1 MTLSLGA
8 LIGPY
13 TVLEHVGAEGTTAE
27 VYRARDER
35 NDRVVAL
42 KLLAGTSELSRR
54 EARAVAAL
62 NHPNIVA
69 TFDVIEHNGRL
80 CLVQEWIDG
89 GSLAADLELAGQLGV
104 EKTVRLGRDVAS
116 ALAYAHQH
124 NILHRD
130 ITPSNVLRT
139 VEGSYKLTDFGAFG
153 QLQVETA
160 TTRTGQIAGTP
171 LYMSPE
177 QITGV
182 SQSAASD
189 LFGLGLLLY
198 RCLHGHLPDDG
209 AASYLELAA
218 TRLRNPISVPPS
230 PLQELLERCLALDP
244 AQRPQSATEVLTALD
259 RIAPSLP
266 NQGAQATRRY
276 RGVPSDQP
284 DAALPRGA
292 AWKIEPPQPPQD
304 APLPRPPLP
313 RPSLPRPSLPSPPIQ
328 RHRVFPRKQAL
339 SILMVLAVAALVAG
353 IAILG
358 VGNGLVR
365 VGVGLTI
372 AGVAL
377 AGARQIRRRWAS
389 REPETERKAATILF
403 GAGQRAE
410 LTQSLIIEVDQVVRN
425 LNSLDAKFLGMTVVA
440 MIREYEEAKKS
451 SERQAALLNV
461 VVLME
466 KLQAHLS
473 PWHVRHKDAIA
484 TGVAVVGALVG
495 MASVVSGFLG

>member
-13 TVLEHVGAEGTTAE
+13 TVIEHVGADGTTAE
-27 VYRARDER
+27 VYRGRDER

-54 EARAVAAL
+54 EARAVATL

-89 GSLAADLELAGQLGV
+89 GSLAAELEMAGQLDV
-104 EKTVRLGRDVAS
+104 QKTVRLGRDVAS
-116 ALAYAHQH
+116 ALDYAHQH
-124 NILHRD
+124 SILHRD

-139 VEGSYKLTDFGAFG
+139 VEGIYKLTDFGTFG

-160 TTRTGQIAGTP
+160 TTTTGQIAGTP

-177 QITGV
+177 QITGA

-198 RCLHGHLPDDG
+198 RCLYGHLPDEA
-209 AASYLELAA
+209 AASYLQLAF

-230 PLQELLERCLALDP
+230 PLQGLLERCLALDP

-259 RIAPSLP
+259 RLDWIAPILP
-266 NQGAQATRRY
+266 SQGAPATRRY
-276 RGVPSDQP
+276 RGVPSGP
-284 DAALPRGA
+284 PETALPPGK
-292 AWKIEPPQPPQD
+292 AWKIEPPQQGARAQRPRAQ
-304 APLPRPPLP
+304 RPPVQ
-313 RPSLPRPSLPSPPIQ
+313 RPPVQ
-328 RHRVFPRKQAL
+328 RRRVFPRKQAL
-339 SILMVLAVAALVAG
+339 AVLVVLAVAALVAG
-353 IAILG
+353 IGLLG

-365 VGVGLTI
+365 VGVGLAI

-377 AGARQIRRRWAS
+377 AGARHIRRRWAS
-389 REPETERKAATILF
+389 RAPEAEQKAATILF

-410 LTQSLIIEVDQVVRN
+410 LTRSLMIEVDQVVRN
-425 LNSLDAKFLGMTVVA
+425 LNSLDAKILGMTVVA

-451 SERQAALLNV
+451 SDRQAALLNV

-466 KLQAHLS
+466 KLKAHFS
-473 PWHVRHKDAIA
+473 PWYIRHKDAIA
-484 TGVAVVGALVG
+484 TGVAVVGALAGV
-495 MASVVSGFLG
+495 ASVVSGFLG